1 MSIKYALLSLLDHQ
15 PRHGYQLKT
24 AVEGWLGQ
32 SWPLNIGQV
41 YTTLAR
47 LERDGLVA
55 LGEVV
60 DPGPELLDD
69 AQGRQT
75 YQITPAGR
83 AALADWFATPV
94 PRDGLVRDEL
104 LVKLVAAV
112 AAGDGTAFA
121 VIRGQRTATLQ
132 LLQQH
137 TRHKAQAERRGD
149 LPRLVVADLL
159 IAQAEAEAAWLE
171 LCEARLRAAGRDRRG
186 GGAAPLAHESGPMPQ
201 KEGP

>member
-15 PRHGYQLKT
+15 PHHGYQLKT

-41 YTTLAR
+41 YTTLTR

-55 LGEVV
+55 LGEV
-60 DPGPELLDD
+60 D

-75 YQITPAGR
+75 YQITPAGK

-94 PRDGLVRDEL
+94 ARDGLVRDEL

-112 AAGDGTAFA
+112 AAGDGTALA

-159 IAQAEAEAAWLE
+159 TAQAEAEVAWLE
-171 LCEARLRAAGRDRRG
+171 LCEARLRTAGRDRRG
-186 GGAAPLAHESGPMPQ
+186 GGAAPLAQPSGQVSPPE
-201 KEGP
+201 EGVP

>member
-1 MSIKYALLSLLDHQ
+1 MSIKYALLSLLDQRPH
-15 PRHGYQLKT
+15 HGYQLKT

-32 SWPLNIGQV
+32 RWPLNIGQV
-41 YTTLAR
+41 YTTLTR
-47 LERDGLVA
+47 LERDGLIT
-55 LGEVV
+55 LGEV
-60 DPGPELLDD
+60 D

-94 PRDGLVRDEL
+94 ARDGLVRDEL

-112 AAGDGTAFA
+112 TAGDGTALE
-121 VIRGQRTATLQ
+121 VIRGQRTATLE

-137 TRHKAQAERRGD
+137 TRHKAQAEGRGD

-159 IAQAEAEAAWLE
+159 IAQAEAEVAWLE
-171 LCEARLRAAGRDRRG
+171 LCEARLRAAGPDRRG
-186 GGAAPLAHESGPMPQ
+186 GGAAPLAQESGPPPPAE
-201 KEGP
+201 EGVP

>member
-1 MSIKYALLSLLDHQ
+1 MPMSIKYALLSLLDHQ
-15 PRHGYQLKT
+15 PHHGYQLKS

-32 SWPLNIGQV
+32 RWPLNIGQV

-55 LGEVV
+55 LGQV
-60 DPGPELLDD
+60 D

-112 AAGDGTAFA
+112 AAGDGTAFT

-137 TRHKAQAERRGD
+137 TRHKAQAERQGD

-159 IAQAEAEAAWLE
+159 IAQAEAEVAWLE
-171 LCEARLRAAGRDRRG
+171 LCEARLRTAGRDRRG

>member
-1 MSIKYALLSLLDHQ
+1 MSIKYALLSLLNQQ
-15 PRHGYQLKT
+15 PHHGYQLKT

-32 SWPLNIGQV
+32 SWPLNVGQV

-55 LGEVV
+55 AGKV
-60 DPGPELLDD
+60 DQ
-69 AQGRQT
+69 QGRQT

-94 PRDGLVRDEL
+94 ARDGLVRDEL

-112 AAGDGTAFA
+112 AAGDGSALG
-121 VIRGQRTATLQ
+121 VIRAQRTATLA

-137 TRHKAQAERRGD
+137 TRRKAQAERQAD

-159 IAQAEAEAAWLE
+159 IAQAEAEVAWLE
-171 LCEARLRAAGRDRRG
+171 LCEARLRTAANDRRG
-186 GGAAPLAHESGPMPQ
+186 GGAAPLAHPSSPISP
-201 KEGP
+201 P

>member
-15 PRHGYQLKT
+15 PHHGYQLKT

-41 YTTLAR
+41 YTTLTR
-47 LERDGLVA
+47 LERDGLVT
-55 LGEVV
+55 LGEV
-60 DPGPELLDD
+60 D

-137 TRHKAQAERRGD
+137 TRAKAQAERRGD
-149 LPRLVVADLL
+149 LPQLVVADLL
-159 IAQAEAEAAWLE
+159 IAQAEAEVAWLE

-201 KEGP
+201 REGP

>member
-1 MSIKYALLSLLDHQ
+1 MPMSIKYALLSLLDHQ
-15 PRHGYQLKT
+15 PHHGYQLKT

-32 SWPLNIGQV
+32 RWPLNIGQV
-41 YTTLAR
+41 YTTLTR

-55 LGEVV
+55 LGEV
-60 DPGPELLDD
+60 D

-112 AAGDGTAFA
+112 AAGDGTAFE

-137 TRHKAQAERRGD
+137 TRHKAQAERQGD

-159 IAQAEAEAAWLE
+159 IAQAEAEVARLE
-171 LCEARLRAAGRDRRG
+171 LCEARLQAAGRDRRG
-186 GGAAPLAHESGPMPQ
+186 GGAAPLAQPSGQLSPPE
-201 KEGP
+201 EGVP

>member
-1 MSIKYALLSLLDHQ
+1 MSIKYALLSLLNQQ

-24 AVEGWLGQ
+24 AVEDWLGQ

-55 LGEVV
+55 AGEV
-60 DPGPELLDD
+60 DQ
-69 AQGRQT
+69 QGRQT

-83 AALADWFATPV
+83 SALADWFATPV

-112 AAGDGTAFA
+112 AAGDGTALG
-121 VIRGQRTATLQ
+121 VIRAQRTATLA

-137 TRHKAQAERRGD
+137 TRRKLAAERQGD

-159 IAQAEAEAAWLE
+159 IGQAEAEVAWLE
-171 LCEARLRAAGRDRRG
+171 LCEARLRAAGGDRRG
-186 GGAAPLAHESGPMPQ
+186 EGAAPLAQPSGPMPQ
-201 KEGP
+201 GEGVP

>member
-1 MSIKYALLSLLDHQ
+1 MSMSIKYALLSLLDQQ
-15 PRHGYQLKT
+15 PHHGYQLKT

-47 LERDGLVA
+47 LERDGLITAGQV
-55 LGEVV
+55 
-60 DPGPELLDD
+60 D

-75 YQITPAGR
+75 YRITPAGR

-112 AAGDGTAFA
+112 AAGDGTALG
-121 VIRGQRTATLQ
+121 VIRAQRTATLQ

-137 TRHKAQAERRGD
+137 TRRKTAAERQGD

-159 IAQAEAEAAWLE
+159 IGQAEAEVAWLE

-186 GGAAPLAHESGPMPQ
+186 EGAAPQAHPSGPIPQ
-201 KEGP
+201 GEEVP

>member
-1 MSIKYALLSLLDHQ
+1 MSIRYALLSLLDQQ
-15 PRHGYQLKT
+15 PHHGYQLKT

-55 LGEVV
+55 AGQV
-60 DPGPELLDD
+60 DE
-69 AQGRQT
+69 QGRQT
-75 YQITPAGR
+75 YQITPAGQ

-112 AAGDGTAFA
+112 AAGDGSALG
-121 VIRGQRTATLQ
+121 VIRAQRTATLA
-132 LLQQH
+132 LLQRH
-137 TRHKAQAERRGD
+137 TRRKTAAERQGD

-159 IAQAEAEAAWLE
+159 IAQAEAEVAWLE
-171 LCEARLRAAGRDRRG
+171 LCEARLRAAGDDRRG
-186 GGAAPLAHESGPMPQ
+186 GGAAPIAQPSGQTPQ
-201 KEGP
+201 REGP

>member
-15 PRHGYQLKT
+15 PHHGYQLKT
-24 AVEGWLGQ
+24 AVESWLGQ

-41 YTTLAR
+41 YTTLTR

-55 LGEVV
+55 LGEV
-60 DPGPELLDD
+60 D

-112 AAGDGTAFA
+112 AAGDGTALA

-149 LPRLVVADLL
+149 LPQLVVADLL
-159 IAQAEAEAAWLE
+159 IAQAEAEVAWLE
-171 LCEARLRAAGRDRRG
+171 LCEARLQAAGRDRRG
-186 GGAAPLAHESGPMPQ
+186 GGTAPLAHESGPMPQ
-201 KEGP
+201 REGP

>member
-1 MSIKYALLSLLDHQ
+1 MSIKYALLSLLNQQ
-15 PRHGYQLKT
+15 PHHGYQLKT
-24 AVEGWLGQ
+24 AVEDWLGQ

-55 LGEVV
+55 AGEV
-60 DPGPELLDD
+60 D

-83 AALADWFATPV
+83 EALTDWFATPV

-112 AAGDGTAFA
+112 AAGDGTALA
-121 VIRGQRTATLQ
+121 VIRAQRTATLA

-137 TRHKAQAERRGD
+137 TRRKTAAERQAD

-159 IAQAEAEAAWLE
+159 IGQAEAEVAWLE
-171 LCEARLRAAGRDRRG
+171 LCEARLRTAGDDRRG
-186 GGAAPLAHESGPMPQ
+186 EGAAPLAQPSGPMPQ
-201 KEGP
+201 GEGVP

>member
-1 MSIKYALLSLLDHQ
+1 MPMSIKYALLSLLDHQ
-15 PRHGYQLKT
+15 PHHGYQLKT

-32 SWPLNIGQV
+32 RWPLNIGQV
-41 YTTLAR
+41 YTTLTR

-55 LGEVV
+55 LGEV
-60 DPGPELLDD
+60 DE
-69 AQGRQT
+69 QGRQT

-112 AAGDGTAFA
+112 AAGDGTALA

-137 TRHKAQAERRGD
+137 TRAKAQAERRGD

-159 IAQAEAEAAWLE
+159 IAQAEAEVAWLE

-186 GGAAPLAHESGPMPQ
+186 GGAAPLAHESGPRSPAE
-201 KEGP
+201 EGVP

>member
-1 MSIKYALLSLLDHQ
+1 MSIKYALLSLLDQRPH
-15 PRHGYQLKT
+15 HGYQLKT

-47 LERDGLVA
+47 LERDGLVVP
-55 LGEVV
+55 GEV
-60 DPGPELLDD
+60 D

-75 YQITPAGR
+75 YQITPAGQ

-112 AAGDGTAFA
+112 AAGDGTARG
-121 VIRGQRTATLQ
+121 VIRAQRTATLQ

-137 TRHKAQAERRGD
+137 TRRKTAAERQAD

-159 IAQAEAEAAWLE
+159 IAQAEAEVAWLE
-171 LCEARLRAAGRDRRG
+171 LCEARLRTAGDDRRG
-186 GGAAPLAHESGPMPQ
+186 EGAAPKAHPSGPIPQ
-201 KEGP
+201 GEEVP

>member
-15 PRHGYQLKT
+15 PHHGYQLKT

-32 SWPLNIGQV
+32 TWPLNIGQV
-41 YTTLAR
+41 YTTLTR

-55 LGEVV
+55 LGQV
-60 DPGPELLDD
+60 D

-149 LPRLVVADLL
+149 LPQLVVADLL
-159 IAQAEAEAAWLE
+159 IAQAEAEVAWLE

-186 GGAAPLAHESGPMPQ
+186 GGAAPSAHESGPMPQ
-201 KEGP
+201 REGP

>member
-1 MSIKYALLSLLDHQ
+1 MPMSIKYALLSLLDHQ
-15 PRHGYQLKT
+15 PHHGYQLKS

-47 LERDGLVA
+47 LERDGLVT
-55 LGEVV
+55 LGEV
-60 DPGPELLDD
+60 D

-112 AAGDGTAFA
+112 AAGDGTAFE

-137 TRHKAQAERRGD
+137 TRHKAQAERQGD

-159 IAQAEAEAAWLE
+159 IAQAEAEVAWLE
-171 LCEARLRAAGRDRRG
+171 LCEARLQAAGRDRRG
-186 GGAAPLAHESGPMPQ
+186 GGAASLAHESGPMPQ
-201 KEGP
+201 REGP

>member
-15 PRHGYQLKT
+15 PHHGYQLKT

-41 YTTLAR
+41 YTTLTR
-47 LERDGLVA
+47 LERDGLIA
-55 LGEVV
+55 LGEV
-60 DPGPELLDD
+60 D

-137 TRHKAQAERRGD
+137 TRRKTAAERQGD
-149 LPRLVVADLL
+149 LPQLVVADLL
-159 IAQAEAEAAWLE
+159 IGQAEAEVAWLE
-171 LCEARLRAAGRDRRG
+171 LCEARLRAAGDDRRG
-186 GGAAPLAHESGPMPQ
+186 GGAAPSAQPSGPIPQ
-201 KEGP
+201 GEEVP

>member
-1 MSIKYALLSLLDHQ
+1 MSIKFALLSLLDQQ
-15 PRHGYQLKT
+15 PHHGYQLKT

-41 YTTLAR
+41 YTTLTR
-47 LERDGLVA
+47 LERDGLIT
-55 LGEVV
+55 LGQV
-60 DPGPELLDD
+60 D

-121 VIRGQRTATLQ
+121 VIRGQRTATLE
-132 LLQQH
+132 LLQHH
-137 TRHKAQAERRGD
+137 TRTKAQAERQGD

-159 IAQAEAEAAWLE
+159 IAQAEAEVAWLE

-186 GGAAPLAHESGPMPQ
+186 GGAAPLAQPSGPMPQ
-201 KEGP
+201 REGP

>member
-1 MSIKYALLSLLDHQ
+1 MSIKYALLSLLDQRPH
-15 PRHGYQLKT
+15 HGYQLKT

-41 YTTLAR
+41 YTTLTR
-47 LERDGLVA
+47 LERDGLIA
-55 LGEVV
+55 AGKV
-60 DPGPELLDD
+60 DP
-69 AQGRQT
+69 QGRQT

-112 AAGDGTAFA
+112 AAGDGTAFE

-137 TRHKAQAERRGD
+137 TRNKAQAERRGD

-159 IAQAEAEAAWLE
+159 IAQAEAEVAWLE
-171 LCEARLRAAGRDRRG
+171 LCEARLRTAGRDRRG
-186 GGAAPLAHESGPMPQ
+186 GGAAPLAQKSGPPPPAE
-201 KEGP
+201 EGVP

>member
-1 MSIKYALLSLLDHQ
+1 MSIKYALLSLLD
-15 PRHGYQLKT
+15 YQLKS

-55 LGEVV
+55 LGEV
-60 DPGPELLDD
+60 D

-75 YQITPAGR
+75 YQIAPAGR

-112 AAGDGTAFA
+112 AAGDGTALG
-121 VIRGQRTATLQ
+121 VIRAQRTATLE

-159 IAQAEAEAAWLE
+159 IAQAEAEVAWLE

-186 GGAAPLAHESGPMPQ
+186 GGAASLAQPSGQLPQ
-201 KEGP
+201 REGP

>member
-15 PRHGYQLKT
+15 PHHGYQLKI

-41 YTTLAR
+41 YTTLTR

-55 LGEVV
+55 LGEV
-60 DPGPELLDD
+60 D

-112 AAGDGTAFA
+112 AAGDGTALS

-137 TRHKAQAERRGD
+137 TRGK
-149 LPRLVVADLL
+149 
-159 IAQAEAEAAWLE
+159 AQAEAEVAWLE
-171 LCEARLRAAGRDRRG
+171 LCEARLRTAGRDRRG
-186 GGAAPLAHESGPMPQ
+186 GGAAPLAQPSGQVSPPE
-201 KEGP
+201 EGVP

>member
-1 MSIKYALLSLLDHQ
+1 MPMSIKYALLSLLDHQ
-15 PRHGYQLKT
+15 PHHGYQLKT

-32 SWPLNIGQV
+32 RWPLNIGQV
-41 YTTLAR
+41 YTTLTR

-55 LGEVV
+55 LGEV
-60 DPGPELLDD
+60 D

-112 AAGDGTAFA
+112 AAGDGTAFE
-121 VIRGQRTATLQ
+121 VIRSQRTATLQ

-137 TRHKAQAERRGD
+137 TRHKAQAERQGD

-159 IAQAEAEAAWLE
+159 IAQAEAEVAWLE
-171 LCEARLRAAGRDRRG
+171 LCEARLQAAGRDRRG

-201 KEGP
+201 REGP

>member
-1 MSIKYALLSLLDHQ
+1 MPMSIKYALLSLLDHQ
-15 PRHGYQLKT
+15 PHHGYQLKT
-24 AVEGWLGQ
+24 AVEGWLGH

-41 YTTLAR
+41 YTTLTR

-55 LGEVV
+55 LGEV
-60 DPGPELLDD
+60 DD
-69 AQGRQT
+69 QGRQT

-112 AAGDGTAFA
+112 AASDGTAFA
-121 VIRGQRTATLQ
+121 VIRGQRTATLA

-137 TRHKAQAERRGD
+137 TRAKAQAERRGD
-149 LPRLVVADLL
+149 LPQLVVADLL

-201 KEGP
+201 REGP

>member
-1 MSIKYALLSLLDHQ
+1 MPMSIKYALLSLLDHQ
-15 PRHGYQLKT
+15 PHHGYQLKT

-32 SWPLNIGQV
+32 RWPLNIGQV
-41 YTTLAR
+41 YTTLTR

-55 LGEVV
+55 LGEV
-60 DPGPELLDD
+60 D

-112 AAGDGTAFA
+112 AAGDGTALA

-159 IAQAEAEAAWLE
+159 IAQAEAEVAWLE
-171 LCEARLRAAGRDRRG
+171 LCEARLRAVGRDRRG

-201 KEGP
+201 REGP

>member
-15 PRHGYQLKT
+15 PHHGYQLKT
-24 AVEGWLGQ
+24 AVEEWLGQ

-47 LERDGLVA
+47 LERDGLVTA
-55 LGEVV
+55 GKV
-60 DPGPELLDD
+60 D

-112 AAGDGTAFA
+112 AAGDGTAFE
-121 VIRGQRTATLQ
+121 VIRGQRTATLE

-137 TRHKAQAERRGD
+137 TRGKAQAERRGD

-159 IAQAEAEAAWLE
+159 IAQAEAEVAWLE

-186 GGAAPLAHESGPMPQ
+186 GGAASLAHPSGPPSPAE
-201 KEGP
+201 EGVP

>member
-1 MSIKYALLSLLDHQ
+1 MSIKYALLSLLNQQ
-15 PRHGYQLKT
+15 PHHGYQLKT

-32 SWPLNIGQV
+32 SWPLNVGQV

-55 LGEVV
+55 AGKV
-60 DPGPELLDD
+60 DQ
-69 AQGRQT
+69 QGRQT

-94 PRDGLVRDEL
+94 ARDGLVRDEL

-112 AAGDGTAFA
+112 AAGDGSALG
-121 VIRGQRTATLQ
+121 VIRAQRTATLA

-137 TRHKAQAERRGD
+137 TRRKTAAERQAD

-159 IAQAEAEAAWLE
+159 IAQAEAEVAWLE

-186 GGAAPLAHESGPMPQ
+186 GGAAPSAQLSGPMPQ
-201 KEGP
+201 GEGVP